1 MKNIFIKI
9 ALVLIILIIT
19 TIEKAKAQYDVMFTQ
34 YMNNEMFINPA
45 YTGSKDALAVNLL
58 HRQQWTGF
66 EGRPITTTFSAH
78 SPIIKK
84 QIGIGIS
91 FLNEKIGVLKRNL
104 IYLSYGYRVRTG
116 EKGVLN
122 FGLMG
127 GVHLQQQ
134 DFASIITTDLN
145 DPNFSMN
152 TPMVATPNF
161 GFGMMYN
168 TDDFYAGFSIPRM
181 LDDNIKFNSTGQLE
195 KGVSFNLKSYHYYF
209 VAGKVF
215 PVSNEVLLKPQAMV
229 KIAADAPV
237 ELDVNINA
245 LIREK
250 FWVGLGY
257 RSKADISAIFGVQIN
272 PNFLVSYS
280 YDFQLT
286 KIRSYSGGSHEI
298 MCSYL
303 FDFKGK
309 KIVSPRYF

>member
-1 MKNIFIKI
+1 MKNLFIKI
-9 ALVLIILIIT
+9 AVVMTILIIAS
-19 TIEKAKAQYDVMFTQ
+19 IDMAKAQYDVMFTQ

-66 EGRPITTTFSAH
+66 EGRPVTTTFSAH

-84 QIGIGIS
+84 GIGVGIS

-104 IYLSYGYRVRTG
+104 IYASYAYRIRTS

-152 TPMVATPNF
+152 TPTVATPNF

-168 TDDFYAGFSIPRM
+168 TNDFYAGFSIPRM

-215 PVSNEVLLKPQAMV
+215 PVSDEVMLKPQAMV
-229 KIAADAPV
+229 KIAADAPI
-237 ELDVNINA
+237 ELDINLNA
-245 LIREK
+245 LIKEK
-250 FWVGLGY
+250 FWAGLGF
-257 RSKADISAIFGVQIN
+257 RSKADLSAIFGVQIN
-272 PNFLVSYS
+272 TNFLVSYS

-298 MCSYL
+298 MAAYL
-303 FDFKGK
+303 FDFRGK